1 METIDFLI
9 EAKKA
14 CYAGGGPKIIPFRP
28 NAKDL
33 KYEKDNLLYYDTY
46 VGGETFAGEEGLW
59 KNEKPIWIMNY
70 SGRLL
75 KQNYNYDFLIEA
87 LQKVTKDSPFRGPK
101 EYTKG
106 DFTYKCNVEG
116 NFSWFYGDEEI
127 FYKDVK
133 YYECLFHGGE
143 IK

>member
-1 METIDFLI
+1 MEIIDFLI

-14 CYAGGGPKIIPFRP
+14 CYAGGGPKITQFRP

-33 KYEKDNLLYYDTY
+33 KYEKDNLMYYDTY
-46 VGGETFAGEEGLW
+46 VGWENFAGEEGLW
-59 KNEKPIWIMNY
+59 KEDQPIWIMNY

-75 KQNYNYDFLIEA
+75 KQDYNYDFLLEA
-87 LQKVTKDSPFRGPK
+87 LCNVTRDAPFRGPI
-101 EYTKG
+101 EYRKG
-106 DFTYKCNVEG
+106 DFTYQCNVEG
-116 NFSWFYGDEEI
+116 DFSWFYGREEM
-127 FYKDVK
+127 FHNDVR